1 VALYIEW
8 QRRLQPTLPLGP
20 TTIDERYATAV
31 ADLRAMT
38 EQITAQQSRGE
49 PPMTEDPDPYIP
61 EPATAPV
68 AVLEPLAPPTA
79 RIPKEYTIAI
89 KGKTHVLYTGLVLAA
104 RSQGLLTLSADW
116 TYNDADLSL
125 AHAVCTFADGRRY
138 EDSGDATPTNV
149 SKGITAHFRRVALT
163 RAKARCL
170 RDALGISECS
180 VEELAEDTG
189 KREVPDLSPPA
200 RPTSTRQD
208 LRQHLWGLIKAQ
220 APHITTR
227 EDAAA
232 WVQEE
237 TGYALVPDNYAAIAA
252 TLGRGA

>member
-1 VALYIEW
+1 
-8 QRRLQPTLPLGP
+8 
-20 TTIDERYATAV
+20 
-31 ADLRAMT
+31 
-38 EQITAQQSRGE
+38 
-49 PPMTEDPDPYIP
+49 MTEDPSPYIP
-61 EPATAPV
+61 EPGVAPV